1 MIAAINKGIDRVEGF
16 AMIILM
22 LFATVTAIVQ
32 VIARYVFNNS
42 LYWSEE
48 SILYA
53 LISMSFIA
61 GSMGVRYSA
70 HICVEVMPLLAGP
83 RFAKVLQYVSAVL
96 GILFALSL
104 VYYGGRLFINTTNMG
119 QLSPAMRIPVGYV
132 YAVIPI
138 SGLFMLMRY
147 LWIFTSLVQKK
158 EYTPLSMD
166 ISAT

>member
-22 LFATVTAIVQ
+22 LFATITAIVQ

-48 SILYA
+48 SILYS
-53 LISMSFIA
+53 LISLSFIA
-61 GSMGVRYSA
+61 GSMGVRYGA
-70 HICVEVMPLLAGP
+70 HISVEVLPLLVGP
-83 RFAKVLQYVSAVL
+83 RFAKALQYIASIL

-104 VYYGGRLFINTTNMG
+104 VYYGGRVAINTMNMG
-119 QLSPAMRIPVGYV
+119 QLSPALRIPVGYI
-132 YAVIPI
+132 YTVIPI
-138 SGLFMLMRY
+138 SGLFMMMRY
-147 LWIFTSLVQKK
+147 LWILSSLIQNK
-158 EYTPLSMD
+158 EYKSLTMD